1 MASDDGLATFVA
13 VGDIGPLRDDAE
25 VLFEPTR
32 DFVRSADV
40 SFGQLEKCLSSR
52 GTQQLYLNKSLG
64 RTDPRVA
71 GVIADAGFNV
81 LSFASNHTMAFS
93 GEIGRASCRER
104 V

>member
-1 MASDDGLATFVA
+1 MASHDGAATLVA

-32 DFVRSADV
+32 DFIRSADV
-40 SFGQLEKCLSSR
+40 SFGQLEKVLSR
-52 GTQQLYLNKSLG
+52 QGTQQLYLTKSLG

-71 GVIADAGFNV
+71 GVIAEAGFTV

-93 GEIGRASCRER
+93 AEGLADTLA
-104 V
+104 